1 MNNSNV
7 DVVDVENLEDLETIV
22 NENINNPILE
32 FITDDNDNEEEND
45 DDNDEEDDEEK
56 YNSEND
62 SEDEFTFNKTK
73 DEVSKRS
80 NLADVVDLENNKNNF
95 LVDIIR
101 YFDDLYVSGRTHI
114 ENNYFNLASNEDF
127 NLVYPN
133 IYIGNY
139 SITTNLDLLKSLGI
153 THIVS
158 VIPSFNPAF
167 EDKFKYLYIKAYDD
181 EYQDMKQYFDT
192 TNEFIKN
199 CLIEG
204 GKVLIHCLVGR
215 SRSVTIFMAFLISI
229 IKCQEQGKA
238 NSNIFLENIYDNNS
252 NNSNDICNIIEYKK
266 MLESKNKNKYK
277 DENQNSNY
285 KSMLHTY
292 IDNEKITTIQQKMPK
307 LSKKEEI
314 FIIYKK
320 KKMISDINEII
331 CNYNILQKDLYN
343 FKTTSIAEIVE
354 TEETNELF
362 ENMKKKYSAKII
374 EELLKYTKTY
384 RNCASPNDNFII
396 QLCNTVF

>member
-1 MNNSNV
+1 MA
-7 DVVDVENLEDLETIV
+7 
-22 NENINNPILE
+22 P
-32 FITDDNDNEEEND
+32 TDH
-45 DDNDEEDDEEK
+45 
-56 YNSEND
+56 
-62 SEDEFTFNKTK
+62 
-73 DEVSKRS
+73 
-80 NLADVVDLENNKNNF
+80 VVDLENNKNNF

-252 NNSNDICNIIEYKK
+252 NNSNNSNDICNIIEYKK

-292 IDNEKITTIQQKMPK
+292 IDNEKISSIQQKMPK

-374 EELLKYTKTY
+374 DELLKYTKTY